1 MSALTIK
8 NTSLLVAAAMVAS
21 GCWSV
26 ELELPVSTGVSVV
39 QGNEILNKAGV
50 RLFGEIFEPVRVDHE
65 IAEVADLSSFYME
78 SFYLGLT
85 DDSLL
90 PGDDDDL
97 AFVDKMIVYLRPA
110 TPHCGLAEV
119 EVARFEREAD
129 RSSAEELVFSVTQRL
144 ELLPYL
150 ECGFELRSEV
160 EGLVPADDVSI
171 EGIAIFVMVPGS

>member
-1 MSALTIK
+1 MNASKIK
-8 NTSLLVAAAMVAS
+8 NFTLLAAAAVVAS

-39 QGNEILNKAGV
+39 QGNEILHKAGAK
-50 RLFGEIFEPVRVDHE
+50 LFGEIFEPVRVDQE
-65 IAEVADLSSFYME
+65 IAEVADMSSFYME

-85 DDSLL
+85 DDSIL
-90 PGDDDDL
+90 PGDVDDL
-97 AFVDKMIVYLRPA
+97 AFVDEMVVFIRPA

-119 EVARFEREAD
+119 EVAHFEREDD
-129 RSSAEELVFSVTQRL
+129 RSTPEELVFSVTQRL

-160 EGLVPADDVSI
+160 EGRVPADDVSI